1 MKVTIQFVINTRRFQ
16 LKATLAD
23 DTGVVEGADEEVGDR
38 EEVIVAQQIGRSDND
53 IGPSL

>member
-1 MKVTIQFVINTRRFQ
+1 LKVTIQFVINTRRFQ